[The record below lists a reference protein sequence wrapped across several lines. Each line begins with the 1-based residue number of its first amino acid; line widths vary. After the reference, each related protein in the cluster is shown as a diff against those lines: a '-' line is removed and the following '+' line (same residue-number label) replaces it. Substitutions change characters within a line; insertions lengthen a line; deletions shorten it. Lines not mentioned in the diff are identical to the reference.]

1 MQPLPT
7 LQTRPH
13 PSASFTLVELIAVLA
28 IIVLLVGIVAPA
40 VVSTLKGSQLT
51 QAYPLVIG
59 ELNAARQAALTRN
72 RAVEERFY
80 LYDNPPN
87 AATGVTGYAC
97 RALQSFVVQE
107 DGTMSPLNK
116 VVTYPSGVIFSAR
129 PNSSDANASS
139 LVPRSTAGG
148 TTLGLVLHPAS
159 GEPQPAALP
168 GVPAGAYQYL
178 AFQFR
183 PAGSTTLVPPQASA
197 DSGSATTGAAANPKR
212 WYFTLHNEHDL
223 LVNGQPPANYVTIQ
237 IDPYT
242 GDLRAF
248 RP

>member
-1 MQPLPT
+1 MMDSLPATKT
-7 LQTRPH
+7 LPRPR
-13 PSASFTLVELIAVLA
+13 ASFTLVEMLAVMG
-28 IIVLLVGIVAPA
+28 IIVILIGIIVPA

-51 QAYPLVIG
+51 QTYPLVIG
-59 ELNAARQAALTRN
+59 EMNAARQAALTRN

-80 LYDNPPN
+80 LYDNPPS

-97 RALQSFVVQE
+97 RAMQSFVVQE
-107 DGTMSPLNK
+107 DGTMRPLNK
-116 VVTYPSGVIFSAR
+116 VVTWPSGVIFSAR
-129 PNSSDANASS
+129 PDSTDANASS
-139 LVPRSTAGG
+139 LVPHGSG
-148 TTLGLVLHPAS
+148 GLVMHPAA

-168 GVPAGAYQYL
+168 DVPSGAYKYL

-183 PAGSTTLVPPQASA
+183 PDGSTTLVPPQASA
-197 DSGSATTGAAANPKR
+197 DNANPKR

-223 LVNGQPPANYVTIQ
+223 LVNGNPPVNYVTIQ